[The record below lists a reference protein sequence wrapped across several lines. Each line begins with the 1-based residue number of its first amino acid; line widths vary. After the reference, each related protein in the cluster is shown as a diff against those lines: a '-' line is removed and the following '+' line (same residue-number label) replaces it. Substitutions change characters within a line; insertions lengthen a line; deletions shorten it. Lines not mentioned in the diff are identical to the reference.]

1 MNLFGSLG
9 FAWQTSSDNC
19 IISYNLRV
27 CAHLG
32 TVLYSAR
39 REQDHKPLL
48 CYPTSSYCTRI
59 VFFFLAKLPEAKEK
73 PAAKME
79 KPENVL
85 RSKTTNWQTAVK
97 ITFCIKV
104 GRCIHERKPRIL
116 HYVWQILVSRWLLW
130 SKSGYQ
136 LEPVAFTKELFLFL
150 TEWYS
155 FFLLWPWFFFLP
167 RACSPF
173 WFFHEQRFFHR
184 QGSSRCE
191 FCWVCGEYHKIR
203 AQFQIKEKSIFSAIE
218 DGK

>member
-32 TVLYSAR
+32 TVLYSSR

-48 CYPTSSYCTRI
+48 CYPTSSYCTRL
-59 VFFFLAKLPEAKEK
+59 VFFFGKVAKGKG
-73 PAAKME
+73 
-79 KPENVL
+79 
-85 RSKTTNWQTAVK
+85 KTRGKDGKTGKCAEEQETNWQTAVK

-155 FFLLWPWFFFLP
+155 FFLLWPWFFFFYQGLVPPFDFSMSKDFSIGKELP
-167 RACSPF
+167 GVNFVECA
-173 WFFHEQRFFHR
+173 
-184 QGSSRCE
+184 GN
-191 FCWVCGEYHKIR
+191 I
-203 AQFQIKEKSIFSAIE
+203 IKFEPSFK
-218 DGK
+218 

>member
-32 TVLYSAR
+32 TVLYSSR

-48 CYPTSSYCTRI
+48 CYPTSSYCTRL
-59 VFFFLAKLPEAKEK
+59 VFFFWQSCQRQRKNPRQRWKNRKMCWGARNELTDSCQNYVLYQGRSLYTWKETSYFTLCMANFGFTVTSLIEIWI
-73 PAAKME
+73 PAGTGRFHKG
-79 KPENVL
+79 
-85 RSKTTNWQTAVK
+85 
-97 ITFCIKV
+97 TFSFLDRMV
-104 GRCIHERKPRIL
+104 
-116 HYVWQILVSRWLLW
+116 
-130 SKSGYQ
+130 
-136 LEPVAFTKELFLFL
+136 LFLSSL
-150 TEWYS
+150 A
-155 FFLLWPWFFFLP
+155 LVFFFLP

-184 QGSSRCE
+184 QGASRCE